1 MPKKPAVQ
9 LDLKVR
15 SGYDD
20 SLAVIGDIVDASR
33 GVESMLRRWV
43 QVARSNGH
51 TWQEIADALGVT
63 RQSAWERFRDV
74 D

>member
-1 MPKKPAVQ
+1 MQ

-15 SGYDD
+15 SGFDD
-20 SLAVIGDIVDASR
+20 PLAVIGDIVDASR